1 LTLVS
6 HFSGKYAFKGAQMSE
21 TRLNSESKNKRV
33 FTSSPNRLRQAQQL
47 QREIDKLALLLYQAK
62 KQSDKIQAVADAMG
76 EAIFSN
82 LDAHI
87 ASLAGR
93 KKPATGNGKPSRLRS
108 RTDKDFP
115 VLAPSPELPQP
126 RP

>member
-1 LTLVS
+1 
-6 HFSGKYAFKGAQMSE
+6 MSE

-33 FTSSPNRLRQAQQL
+33 SKSSPNSIRQAQQL
-47 QREIDKLALLLYQAK
+47 QREIDKLALLLHETK

-76 EAIFSN
+76 DAIFGN

-93 KKPATGNGKPSRLRS
+93 KKPVSANGKPSRFRS
-108 RTDKDFP
+108 RTEKTFP
-115 VLAPSPELPQP
+115 VLSPSSELPQA